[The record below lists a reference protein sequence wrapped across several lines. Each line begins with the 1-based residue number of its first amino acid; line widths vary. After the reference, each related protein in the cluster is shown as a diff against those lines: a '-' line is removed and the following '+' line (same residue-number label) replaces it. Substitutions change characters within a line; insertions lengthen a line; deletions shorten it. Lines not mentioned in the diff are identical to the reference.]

1 VIRSRPYALRVFSAV
16 FVVASLVLATAL
28 VVEVA
33 SVHYQANVGET
44 SRLEASALL
53 LSDRYV
59 AVLHASSPAALL
71 VRGDLPAG
79 LRLTILDAGGSAVAD
94 SKFDPGSITN
104 RIGDPE
110 VKQASAVGVG
120 VAVSYRIESG
130 QRERTVCVAI
140 RDTGSLI
147 GFAVASSPVG
157 LTWQSASGTFS
168 WALPLL
174 LVVSA
179 LWLLLAVILV
189 RMATRPISDLADALE
204 RRSVQSLAGLA
215 MRADVTELGRAQRA
229 SYALLRESEMLIER
243 EHLQSSALSAVLDAV
258 PQAIVILDSTG
269 AVLSANT
276 QFDQF
281 VGADALPVVGRH
293 IAELITLPGC
303 LAAIDRCAS
312 EHQSQTV
319 VAEDHGRYY
328 SCSVHELD
336 EKAFRERRALVVL
349 EDITDAMALPRIK
362 ADFVTNASHELKT
375 PLTAIRGY
383 LELLREEPGN
393 AHYLDIVQRNV
404 DRLIALSSDISLLS
418 RLENKAPEIEL
429 VDVSK
434 LQHDLTEL
442 FDKQGRETGVALR
455 FSVDSEGRFL
465 YGDRLMLL
473 QMFINL
479 IENAYHFT
487 QAGAI
492 TVSATADVSHIIL
505 SVSDTG
511 QGIPAKDLPRIFERF
526 YSRASDHGRPGTGL
540 GLAIVKRIVL
550 AHNGTI
556 DVESTV
562 NKGTTFVIHIP
573 KNLGPRRPAATSG
586 QPSDTKREDL

>member
-1 VIRSRPYALRVFSAV
+1 MIRGRPYALRVFSAV
-16 FVVASLVLATAL
+16 LIVASLVLATAL

-33 SVHYQANVGET
+33 SVHYQANLDET

-59 AVLHASSPAALL
+59 AAVHAGSPAASL
-71 VRGDLPAG
+71 VHGDLPAG
-79 LRLTILDAGGSAVAD
+79 LRLTILDSGGSAVAD

-104 RIGDPE
+104 RIADPE
-110 VKQASAVGVG
+110 VKQAAAVGVG
-120 VAVSYRIESG
+120 VVVSYRIESG

-140 RDTGSLI
+140 KDTGSLI
-147 GFAVASSPVG
+147 GFAVASSPVV
-157 LTWQSASGTFS
+157 LTWQSTSGTLS
-168 WALPLL
+168 WALSLL
-174 LVVSA
+174 LVISV
-179 LWLLLAVILV
+179 LCILLAVVLA
-189 RMATRPISDLADALE
+189 RTAARPLSDLTDALE
-204 RRSVQSLAGLA
+204 RRSMQSLAGLA

-229 SYALLRESEMLIER
+229 SYALLRESEVLVER
-243 EHLQSSALSAVLDAV
+243 ERSQSSALSAVLDAV

-281 VGADALPVVGRH
+281 VGTDALPVVGRH
-293 IAELITLPGC
+293 VAELITLPGC
-303 LAAIDRCAS
+303 LAAIDRCIS
-312 EHQSQTV
+312 EHQPQTV

-336 EKAFRERRALVVL
+336 EKTFRERRALVVL

-393 AHYLDIVQRNV
+393 VRYLDIVQRNV

-429 VDVSK
+429 VDVSE
-434 LQHDLTEL
+434 LQHDLAEL
-442 FDKQGRETGVALR
+442 FDKQGRETGVALG

-492 TVSATADVSHIIL
+492 TVSATADISHIIL

-540 GLAIVKRIVL
+540 GLAIVKRIVF

-556 DVESTV
+556 DVESTI

>member
-1 VIRSRPYALRVFSAV
+1 VFSVILAV
-16 FVVASLVLATAL
+16 AGLMLAGTL
-28 VVEVA
+28 VVQII
-33 SVHYQANVGET
+33 SVHQQADLGET
-44 SRLEASALL
+44 SRLES
-53 LSDRYV
+53 
-59 AVLHASSPAALL
+59 AALMLSNTYVGAVHAGNPTVPL
-71 VRGDLPAG
+71 VKGELPSG
-79 LRLTILDAGGSAVAD
+79 LRLTILNVAGSAVAD
-94 SKFDPGSITN
+94 SKYDPGSVIN
-104 RIGDPE
+104 RITDPE
-110 VKQASAVGVG
+110 VKQAAATGMGV
-120 VAVSYRIESG
+120 VVSYRIESG

-140 RDTGSLI
+140 RDAGSLI

-157 LTWQSASGTFS
+157 LTWQSSSGTLT

-174 LVVSA
+174 LVITV
-179 LWLLLAVILV
+179 LCLLLAVVLA
-189 RMATRPISDLADALE
+189 RTATRPLSDLTDALE
-204 RRSVQSLAGLA
+204 RRSIQSLAGLA

-229 SYALLRESEMLIER
+229 SYALLQESELVLER
-243 EHLQSSALSAVLDAV
+243 EHSQSSALSAVLDAV
-258 PQAIVILDSTG
+258 PQAIAILNSTG
-269 AVLSANT
+269 AVLSANM

-281 VGADALPVVGRH
+281 VGADALPVAGRH
-293 IAELITLPGC
+293 IAELIPLPDC
-303 LAAIDRCAS
+303 LAAIDRCIS

-319 VAEDHGRYY
+319 AVEDHGRYY

-336 EKAFRERRALVVL
+336 STAFHERRMLLVL
-349 EDITDAMALPRIK
+349 DDITDAMVLPRIK

-393 AHYLDIVQRNV
+393 VRYLDVVERNV

-418 RLENKAPEIEL
+418 RLENTAPEIEL
-429 VDVSK
+429 VDVSEME
-434 LQHDLTEL
+434 HDLAEL
-442 FDKQGRETGVALR
+442 FDKQGHETGVALR

-487 QAGAI
+487 QAGTI
-492 TVSATADVSHIIL
+492 TVSAAADDLHVIL

-511 QGIPAKDLPRIFERF
+511 QGILAKDLPRIFERF
-526 YSRASDHGRPGTGL
+526 YSRASNHGRPGTGL
-540 GLAIVKRIVL
+540 GLAIVKHIVL

-562 NKGTTFVIHIP
+562 NKGTTFVIYIP

-586 QPSDTKREDL
+586 QSSDTKREDP

>member
-1 VIRSRPYALRVFSAV
+1 MIRSRPYGLRVFSVILAV
-16 FVVASLVLATAL
+16 AGLMLAGTL
-28 VVEVA
+28 VVQII
-33 SVHYQANVGET
+33 SVHQQADLGET
-44 SRLEASALL
+44 SRLESAALM
-53 LSDRYV
+53 LSNTYV
-59 AVLHASSPAALL
+59 GAVHAGNPAAPL
-71 VRGDLPAG
+71 VKGDLPSG
-79 LRLTILDAGGSAVAD
+79 LRLTILNVAGSAVAD
-94 SKFDPGSITN
+94 SKYDPSSVIN
-104 RIGDPE
+104 RITDPE
-110 VKQASAVGVG
+110 VKQAAATGMGV
-120 VAVSYRIESG
+120 VVSYRIESG

-140 RDTGSLI
+140 RDAGSLI

-157 LTWQSASGTFS
+157 LTWQSSSGTLT

-174 LVVSA
+174 LVITV
-179 LWLLLAVILV
+179 LCLLLAVVLA
-189 RMATRPISDLADALE
+189 RTATRPLSDLTDALE
-204 RRSVQSLAGLA
+204 RRSIQSLAGLA

-229 SYALLRESEMLIER
+229 SYALLQESELVLER
-243 EHLQSSALSAVLDAV
+243 EHSQSSALSAVLDAV
-258 PQAIVILDSTG
+258 PQAIAILNSTG
-269 AVLSANT
+269 AVLSANM

-281 VGADALPVVGRH
+281 VGADALPVAGRH
-293 IAELITLPGC
+293 IAELIPLPDC
-303 LAAIDRCAS
+303 LAAIDRCIS

-319 VAEDHGRYY
+319 AVEDHGRYY

-336 EKAFRERRALVVL
+336 STAFHERRMLLVL
-349 EDITDAMALPRIK
+349 DDITDAMVLPRIK

-393 AHYLDIVQRNV
+393 VRYLDVVERNV

-418 RLENKAPEIEL
+418 RLENTAPEIEL
-429 VDVSK
+429 VDVSEME
-434 LQHDLTEL
+434 HDLAEL
-442 FDKQGRETGVALR
+442 FDKQGHETGVALR

-487 QAGAI
+487 QAGTI
-492 TVSATADVSHIIL
+492 TVSAAADDLHVIL

-511 QGIPAKDLPRIFERF
+511 QGILAKDLPRIFERF
-526 YSRASDHGRPGTGL
+526 YSRASNHGRPGTGL
-540 GLAIVKRIVL
+540 GLAIVKHIVL

-586 QPSDTKREDL
+586 QSSDTKREDP

>member
-59 AVLHASSPAALL
+59 AALHAGSPAALL
-71 VRGDLPAG
+71 IRGDLPAG

-140 RDTGSLI
+140 RGTGSLI

-157 LTWQSASGTFS
+157 LTWQSVSGTFS

-328 SCSVHELD
+328 SCTVHELD

-479 IENAYHFT
+479 IENSYRFT

-526 YSRASDHGRPGTGL
+526 YSHASDHGRTGTGL

>member
-1 VIRSRPYALRVFSAV
+1 MIQGRPYALRVFSAV
-16 FVVASLVLATAL
+16 LIVASLVLATAL

-33 SVHYQANVGET
+33 SVHYQANLDET

-59 AVLHASSPAALL
+59 AAVHAGNPAAPL
-71 VRGDLPAG
+71 VHGGLPAG
-79 LRLTILDAGGSAVAD
+79 LRLSILDSGGSTVAD
-94 SKFDPGSITN
+94 SKFDPGSIAN
-104 RIGDPE
+104 RIADPE
-110 VKQASAVGVG
+110 VKQATAVGVG
-120 VAVSYRIESG
+120 VVVSYRIESG

-140 RDTGSLI
+140 KDTGSLI

-157 LTWQSASGTFS
+157 LTWQSTSGTLS

-174 LVVSA
+174 LVISV
-179 LWLLLAVILV
+179 LCILLAVVLA
-189 RMATRPISDLADALE
+189 RTAARPLSDLTDALE
-204 RRSVQSLAGLA
+204 RRSMQSLAGLA

-229 SYALLRESEMLIER
+229 SYELLRESEVLVER
-243 EHLQSSALSAVLDAV
+243 ERSQSSALSAVLDAV
-258 PQAIVILDSTG
+258 PQAIAILDSTG

-293 IAELITLPGC
+293 VAELITLPGC
-303 LAAIDRCAS
+303 LAAIDRCIS
-312 EHQSQTV
+312 DHQPQTV

-336 EKAFRERRALVVL
+336 EKTFRERRALVVL

-393 AHYLDIVQRNV
+393 AHYLDIVERNV

-429 VDVSK
+429 VDVSE

-455 FSVDSEGRFL
+455 FSVNSEGRFL

-473 QMFINL
+473 QMFINM

-540 GLAIVKRIVL
+540 GLAIVKRIVF

-556 DVESTV
+556 DVESTI

-573 KNLGPRRPAATSG
+573 KNLGPRRPAAISG

>member
-1 VIRSRPYALRVFSAV
+1 VIRTRPYALRVFSAV

-44 SRLEASALL
+44 SRLGASALL

-59 AVLHASSPAALL
+59 AALYAGSPAALL

-479 IENAYHFT
+479 IENSYRFT

>member
-1 VIRSRPYALRVFSAV
+1 MIRSRPYALRVFSAV
-16 FVVASLVLATAL
+16 FVVASLMLATAL

-33 SVHYQANVGET
+33 SIHYQANVGET
-44 SRLEASALL
+44 SRLGASALL

-59 AVLHASSPAALL
+59 AALYAGSPAALL

-303 LAAIDRCAS
+303 LAAIDRCIS

-479 IENAYHFT
+479 IENSYRFT

>member
-1 VIRSRPYALRVFSAV
+1 MTQGRSYALHVLSAV
-16 FVVASLVLATAL
+16 LIVASLVLATAL
-28 VVEVA
+28 VALIA
-33 SVHYQANVGET
+33 SVHHQANLGET

-53 LSDRYV
+53 LSNRYV
-59 AVLHASSPAALL
+59 ATVHAGSPAAPL

-79 LRLTILDAGGSAVAD
+79 LRLTILDVGGSAVAD
-94 SKFDPGSITN
+94 SKFDPGSVPN

-110 VKQASAVGVG
+110 VKQATAVGVG

-140 RDTGSLI
+140 RDLGSLI

-157 LTWQSASGTFS
+157 LTWQAASETFS
-168 WALPLL
+168 WAVSLL
-174 LVVSA
+174 LAVSA
-179 LWLLLAVILV
+179 LWLVLAVMLA

-229 SYALLRESEMLIER
+229 SYALLQESEMLALQ
-243 EHLQSSALSAVLDAV
+243 EHSQTSALSAVLDAV
-258 PQAIVILDSTG
+258 PQAIAILDSTG

-276 QFDQF
+276 QFDQL
-281 VGADALPVVGRH
+281 VGGNALPVAGRH
-293 IAELITLPGC
+293 IAELVTLPDC
-303 LAAIDRCAS
+303 LAAIDRCIS
-312 EHQSQTV
+312 EHQPQTV
-319 VAEDHGRYY
+319 VAEDRGRHY

-336 EKAFRERRALVVL
+336 EKAFRERRVLVVL

-362 ADFVTNASHELKT
+362 ADFVANASHELKT

-393 AHYLDIVQRNV
+393 VHYLDIVERNV

-418 RLENKAPEIEL
+418 RLENRAPEIEL
-429 VDVSK
+429 VDLSE
-434 LQHDLTEL
+434 LQRDLAEL
-442 FDKQGRETGVALR
+442 FDRQGQETGVALR

-465 YGDRLMLL
+465 YADRLMLL

-479 IENAYHFT
+479 IENAYHST

-492 TVSATADVSHIIL
+492 TVSATADASHIIL
-505 SVSDTG
+505 GVSDTG
-511 QGIPAKDLPRIFERF
+511 QGIPARDLPRIFERF

-540 GLAIVKRIVL
+540 GLAIVKRVVL

-562 NKGTTFVIHIP
+562 DKGTTFVIHIP
-573 KNLGPRRPAATSG
+573 KILGPRRPAATPV
-586 QPSDTKREDL
+586 QPSDTKREGL

>member
-1 VIRSRPYALRVFSAV
+1 MIRSRPYALRVLSAV
-16 FVVASLVLATAL
+16 LIVASLVFATAL
-28 VVEVA
+28 MVEVT

-44 SRLEASALL
+44 SHLEASALL

-59 AVLHASSPAALL
+59 AALHASSPAAPL
-71 VRGDLPAG
+71 VRGDFPAG
-79 LRLTILDAGGSAVAD
+79 LRLTILDAGGSAIAD
-94 SKFDPGSITN
+94 SRFDPGSITN
-104 RIGDPE
+104 RIADPE
-110 VKQASAVGVG
+110 VKQAAAGDVG

-140 RDTGSLI
+140 RDSGSLI

-174 LVVSA
+174 LVVSS
-179 LWLLLAVILV
+179 LWLVLALILV
-189 RMATRPISDLADALE
+189 RMATRPVSDLADALE

-229 SYALLRESEMLIER
+229 SYALLQESEVLIER

-258 PQAIVILDSTG
+258 PQAIAILDSTG

-281 VGADALPVVGRH
+281 VGADALPVAGRH
-293 IAELITLPGC
+293 IAELITLPEC
-303 LAAIDRCAS
+303 LAAIDRCVS
-312 EHQSQTV
+312 EHQPQTV
-319 VAEDHGRYY
+319 AAEDHGRYY

-336 EKAFRERRALVVL
+336 GKAFRERRALVVL
-349 EDITDAMALPRIK
+349 EDITDAMTLPRIK

-429 VDVSK
+429 VDVSE

-455 FSVDSEGRFL
+455 FSVNSEGRFL

-473 QMFINL
+473 QMFINM

>member
-1 VIRSRPYALRVFSAV
+1 MIRSRPYALRVFSAV
-16 FVVASLVLATAL
+16 FIVASLVLATAL

-59 AVLHASSPAALL
+59 AAVHVGSPAAPLL
-71 VRGDLPAG
+71 RGDLPAG
-79 LRLTILDAGGSAVAD
+79 LRLTILDARGSAIAD
-94 SKFDPGSITN
+94 SRFDPRSIAN
-104 RIGDPE
+104 RIADPE
-110 VKQASAVGVG
+110 VKRAAAGGVG

-140 RDTGSLI
+140 KDTGSLI
-147 GFAVASSPVG
+147 GFAVASSPIG

-179 LWLLLAVILV
+179 LWFVLAVILV
-189 RMATRPISDLADALE
+189 RLATRPISDLADALE
-204 RRSVQSLAGLA
+204 RHSVQSLAGLA

-229 SYALLRESEMLIER
+229 SYALQQESEMLVER

-281 VGADALPVVGRH
+281 VGADALPVAGRH

-303 LAAIDRCAS
+303 LAAIDRCVS
-312 EHQSQTV
+312 EHQPQTV
-319 VAEDHGRYY
+319 VVEDHGRYY

-336 EKAFRERRALVVL
+336 GKAFRERRALVVL

-383 LELLREEPGN
+383 LELLRDEPGN
-393 AHYLDIVQRNV
+393 AHYLDIVERNV

-429 VDVSK
+429 VDVSE
-434 LQHDLTEL
+434 LQHDLAEL

-455 FSVDSEGRFL
+455 FSVNSEGRFV

-473 QMFINL
+473 QMFINM
-479 IENAYHFT
+479 IENAYRFT
-487 QAGAI
+487 QTGAI
-492 TVSATADVSHIIL
+492 TVSATADAFHIIL

-511 QGIPAKDLPRIFERF
+511 QGIPARDLPRIFERF
-526 YSRASDHGRPGTGL
+526 YSRATDHGRPGTGL
-540 GLAIVKRIVL
+540 GLAIVKRVVL

>member
-1 VIRSRPYALRVFSAV
+1 MIRSQPYALRVLSAV
-16 FVVASLVLATAL
+16 LIVTSLVFATAL

-59 AVLHASSPAALL
+59 AAVHAGSPAAAL
-71 VRGDLPAG
+71 VREDLPAG

-94 SKFDPGSITN
+94 SRFDPGSIAN
-104 RIGDPE
+104 RIADPE
-110 VKQASAVGVG
+110 VKLAAARGVG

-140 RDTGSLI
+140 TDTGSLI

-179 LWLLLAVILV
+179 LWLVLAVILV
-189 RMATRPISDLADALE
+189 RLATRPISDLADALE
-204 RRSVQSLAGLA
+204 RHSAQSLAGLA
-215 MRADVTELGRAQRA
+215 MRADVTDLGRAQRA
-229 SYALLRESEMLIER
+229 SYALQQESEMLAER

-258 PQAIVILDSTG
+258 PQAVVILDSAG

-281 VGADALPVVGRH
+281 VGADALPVAGRH
-293 IAELITLPGC
+293 IAELITLPDC
-303 LAAIDRCAS
+303 LAAIDRCAG
-312 EHQSQTV
+312 EHHPQTV

-336 EKAFRERRALVVL
+336 GKVFRQRRALVVL

-393 AHYLDIVQRNV
+393 AHYLDIVERNV

-479 IENAYHFT
+479 IENSYRFT

>member
-1 VIRSRPYALRVFSAV
+1 MIRGRPYVLHVLSAV
-16 FVVASLVLATAL
+16 LTVASLVLATAL

-33 SVHYQANVGET
+33 SVHHQANLGET

-53 LSDRYV
+53 LSNRYV
-59 AVLHASSPAALL
+59 AADHAGSPAAPL

-79 LRLTILDAGGSAVAD
+79 LRLTLLDAGGSAVAD
-94 SKFDPGSITN
+94 SKFNPGSVTN
-104 RIGDPE
+104 RIADPE
-110 VKQASAVGVG
+110 VKQAAAGGVG
-120 VAVSYRIESG
+120 VAVSYRVESG

-140 RDTGSLI
+140 RDSGSLI

-157 LTWQSASGTFS
+157 LTWQAASGTFS

-179 LWLLLAVILV
+179 LWLVLAVVLA

-229 SYALLRESEMLIER
+229 SYALLQESEILALR
-243 EHLQSSALSAVLDAV
+243 EHSQSSALSAVLDAV

-269 AVLSANT
+269 VVLSANT
-276 QFDQF
+276 QFDRLF
-281 VGADALPVVGRH
+281 GGNAPPVAGRH
-293 IAELITLPGC
+293 IAELVTLPDC
-303 LAAIDRCAS
+303 LATIDRCIS
-312 EHQSQTV
+312 EHQPHIV
-319 VAEDHGRYY
+319 VAEDRGRYY

-336 EKAFRERRALVVL
+336 EKAFHERRVLVVL

-362 ADFVTNASHELKT
+362 ADFVANASHELKT

-393 AHYLDIVQRNV
+393 VRYLNIVERNV

-429 VDVSK
+429 VDVSE
-434 LQHDLTEL
+434 LQHDLAEL
-442 FDKQGRETGVALR
+442 FDRQGRETGVALR
-455 FSVDSEGRFL
+455 FSVDGEGRFL

-479 IENAYHFT
+479 IENAYRFT

-492 TVSATADVSHIIL
+492 TVSATADTSHIIL

-556 DVESTV
+556 EVESTV
-562 NKGTTFVIHIP
+562 NKGTTFAIHIP
-573 KNLGPRRPAATSG
+573 KNLGPRRPAATPG

>member
-1 VIRSRPYALRVFSAV
+1 MIQGRPYALRVFSAV
-16 FVVASLVLATAL
+16 LIVASLVLATAL

-33 SVHYQANVGET
+33 SVHYQANLDET
-44 SRLEASALL
+44 GRLEAFALL

-59 AVLHASSPAALL
+59 AAVHAGSPAAP
-71 VRGDLPAG
+71 VVHGNFPAG

-94 SKFDPGSITN
+94 SRFDPRSITN
-104 RIGDPE
+104 RIADPE
-110 VKQASAVGVG
+110 VKQAAAGDVG

-140 RDTGSLI
+140 KDTGLLI

-174 LVVSA
+174 LVVGA
-179 LWLLLAVILV
+179 LWLVLAVILV
-189 RMATRPISDLADALE
+189 RVATRPISDLTDALE
-204 RRSVQSLAGLA
+204 RRSMQSLAGLA

-229 SYALLRESEMLIER
+229 SYALLRESEILVER
-243 EHLQSSALSAVLDAV
+243 ERLQSSALSAVLDAV

-281 VGADALPVVGRH
+281 VGTDALPVVGRH
-293 IAELITLPGC
+293 VAELITLPGC
-303 LAAIDRCAS
+303 LAAIDRCIS
-312 EHQSQTV
+312 EHQPQTV

-336 EKAFRERRALVVL
+336 EKTFRERRALVVL

-393 AHYLDIVQRNV
+393 ARYLDIVQRNV

-429 VDVSK
+429 VDVSE
-434 LQHDLTEL
+434 LQHDLAEL

-465 YGDRLMLL
+465 YSDRLMLL

-540 GLAIVKRIVL
+540 GLAIVKRIVF

>member
-1 VIRSRPYALRVFSAV
+1 VIRTRPYALRVFSAV

-59 AVLHASSPAALL
+59 AALHAGSPAALL

-319 VAEDHGRYY
+319 VVEDHGRYY

-349 EDITDAMALPRIK
+349 EDITNAMALPRIK

-479 IENAYHFT
+479 IENSYRFT

-586 QPSDTKREDL
+586 QPTDAKREDL

>member
-1 VIRSRPYALRVFSAV
+1 MIRSRPYALRVFSAV

-59 AVLHASSPAALL
+59 AALHAGSPAALL
-71 VRGDLPAG
+71 VRGDLPTG

-319 VAEDHGRYY
+319 AAEDHGRYY

-393 AHYLDIVQRNV
+393 ARYLDIVQRNV

-479 IENAYHFT
+479 IENSYRFT

-586 QPSDTKREDL
+586 QPSDTKREEL

>member
-1 VIRSRPYALRVFSAV
+1 MIRSRPYGLRVFSVILAV
-16 FVVASLVLATAL
+16 AGLMLAAAL
-28 VVEVA
+28 VVQVI
-33 SVHYQANVGET
+33 SVHQQADLGET
-44 SRLEASALL
+44 SRLES
-53 LSDRYV
+53 
-59 AVLHASSPAALL
+59 AALMLSNTYVGAVHAGNPTAAL
-71 VRGDLPAG
+71 VQGDLPSG
-79 LRLTILDAGGSAVAD
+79 PRLTLLNTAGSAVAD
-94 SKFDPGSITN
+94 SKYDPGSVTN
-104 RIGDPE
+104 RITDPE
-110 VKQASAVGVG
+110 VKQAAATGMGV
-120 VAVSYRIESG
+120 VVSYRIESG

-140 RDTGSLI
+140 RDAGSLI
-147 GFAVASSPVG
+147 GFAVASSPAG
-157 LTWQSASGTFS
+157 LTWQSSSGTLT

-174 LVVSA
+174 LVITV
-179 LWLLLAVILV
+179 LCLLLAVVLA
-189 RMATRPISDLADALE
+189 RTATRPLSDLADALE
-204 RRSVQSLAGLA
+204 RRSIQSLAGLA

-229 SYALLRESEMLIER
+229 SYALLQESELALER
-243 EHLQSSALSAVLDAV
+243 EHSQSSALSAVLDAV

-269 AVLSANT
+269 AVLSANM
-276 QFDQF
+276 QFDRF
-281 VGADALPVVGRH
+281 VGADALPVAGHH
-293 IAELITLPGC
+293 IAELIPLPDC
-303 LAAIDRCAS
+303 LAAIDRCIS
-312 EHQSQTV
+312 EHQSQTATV
-319 VAEDHGRYY
+319 EDHGRYY

-336 EKAFRERRALVVL
+336 STAFHERRMLLVL
-349 EDITDAMALPRIK
+349 DDITDAMVLPRIK

-393 AHYLDIVQRNV
+393 VRYLDVVERNV

-418 RLENKAPEIEL
+418 RLENTAPEIEL
-429 VDVSK
+429 VDVSEME
-434 LQHDLTEL
+434 HDLAEL
-442 FDKQGRETGVALR
+442 FEKQGHETGVALR

-487 QAGAI
+487 QAGTI
-492 TVSATADVSHIIL
+492 TVSAVADDLHVIL
-505 SVSDTG
+505 TVSDTG

-556 DVESTV
+556 DVESAV

-586 QPSDTKREDL
+586 QSSDTKREDP

>member
-1 VIRSRPYALRVFSAV
+1 MIRGRPYVLHVLSAV
-16 FVVASLVLATAL
+16 LTVASLVLATAL

-33 SVHYQANVGET
+33 SVHHQANLGET
-44 SRLEASALL
+44 SRLQASALL
-53 LSDRYV
+53 LSNAYV
-59 AVLHASSPAALL
+59 AAEHAGSPAASL
-71 VRGDLPAG
+71 VRGNLPAG
-79 LRLTILDAGGSAVAD
+79 LRLTLLDAGGSAVAD
-94 SKFDPGSITN
+94 SKFNPGSVTN
-104 RIGDPE
+104 RIADPE
-110 VKQASAVGVG
+110 VKQAAAGGVG
-120 VAVSYRIESG
+120 VAVSYRVESG

-140 RDTGSLI
+140 LGSGSLI

-157 LTWQSASGTFS
+157 LTWQAASGTFS

-179 LWLLLAVILV
+179 LWLVLAVVLT

-215 MRADVTELGRAQRA
+215 MRADVTELGRVQRA
-229 SYALLRESEMLIER
+229 SYALLQESEILALR
-243 EHLQSSALSAVLDAV
+243 EHSQSSALSAVLDAV
-258 PQAIVILDSTG
+258 PQAIAILDSTG
-269 AVLSANT
+269 VVLSANT
-276 QFDQF
+276 QFNRLF
-281 VGADALPVVGRH
+281 GGNAPPVAGRH
-293 IAELITLPGC
+293 IAELVTLPDC
-303 LAAIDRCAS
+303 LATIDRCIS
-312 EHQSQTV
+312 EHRPHTV
-319 VAEDHGRYY
+319 VAEDRGRYY

-336 EKAFRERRALVVL
+336 EKAFHERRVLVVL

-362 ADFVTNASHELKT
+362 ADFVANASHELKT

-393 AHYLDIVQRNV
+393 VRYLNIVERNV

-429 VDVSK
+429 VDISE
-434 LQHDLTEL
+434 LQHDLAEL
-442 FDKQGRETGVALR
+442 FDRQERETRVALR
-455 FSVDSEGRFL
+455 FSIDGEGRFV
-465 YGDRLMLL
+465 YADRLMLL
-473 QMFINL
+473 QLFINL
-479 IENAYHFT
+479 IGNAYRFT
-487 QAGAI
+487 QAGVI
-492 TVSATADVSHIIL
+492 TVSTTADTSHIIL
-505 SVSDTG
+505 GVSDTG
-511 QGIPAKDLPRIFERF
+511 QGIPARDLPRIFERF

-573 KNLGPRRPAATSG
+573 KNLGPRRPAATPV
-586 QPSDTKREDL
+586 QRSDKKREEL

>member
-1 VIRSRPYALRVFSAV
+1 MIRSRPYGLRVFSVILAV
-16 FVVASLVLATAL
+16 AGLVLAGAL
-28 VVEVA
+28 VVQVI
-33 SVHYQANVGET
+33 SVHQQADLGET
-44 SRLEASALL
+44 SRLES
-53 LSDRYV
+53 
-59 AVLHASSPAALL
+59 AALMLSNTYVGAVHAGNPTAPL
-71 VRGDLPAG
+71 VQGDLPSG
-79 LRLTILDAGGSAVAD
+79 LRLTLLNTAGSAVAD
-94 SKFDPGSITN
+94 SKYDPGSVTN
-104 RIGDPE
+104 RITDPE
-110 VKQASAVGVG
+110 VKQAAATGMGV
-120 VAVSYRIESG
+120 VVSYRIESG

-140 RDTGSLI
+140 RDAGSLI
-147 GFAVASSPVG
+147 GFAVASSPAG
-157 LTWQSASGTFS
+157 LTWQSSSGTLT

-174 LVVSA
+174 LVITV
-179 LWLLLAVILV
+179 LCLLLAVVLA
-189 RMATRPISDLADALE
+189 RTATRPLSDLTDALE
-204 RRSVQSLAGLA
+204 RRSIQSLAGLA

-229 SYALLRESEMLIER
+229 SYALLRESEVLVER
-243 EHLQSSALSAVLDAV
+243 ERSQSSALSAVLDAV

-281 VGADALPVVGRH
+281 VGANALPVVGRH
-293 IAELITLPGC
+293 IAELITLSGC
-303 LAAIDRCAS
+303 LAAIDRCVS
-312 EHQSQTV
+312 EHQPQTV
-319 VAEDHGRYY
+319 VAEDHGQYY

-336 EKAFRERRALVVL
+336 EKAFRERRTLVVL

-393 AHYLDIVQRNV
+393 VRYLDIVQRNV

-429 VDVSK
+429 VDVSE
-434 LQHDLTEL
+434 LQHDLAEL

-526 YSRASDHGRPGTGL
+526 YSRASNHGRPGTGL
-540 GLAIVKRIVL
+540 GLAIVKRIVF

-562 NKGTTFVIHIP
+562 NKGTTFIIHIP

>member
-1 VIRSRPYALRVFSAV
+1 MTQGRPHALHVLSAV
-16 FVVASLVLATAL
+16 LIVASLVLATAL
-28 VVEVA
+28 VALVA
-33 SVHYQANVGET
+33 SVHHQANLGET

-53 LSDRYV
+53 LSSRYAA
-59 AVLHASSPAALL
+59 AVQAGIPAAPL

-94 SKFDPGSITN
+94 SKFDPGMVTN
-104 RIGDPE
+104 RVADPE
-110 VKQASAVGVG
+110 VKQAAAGGVG
-120 VAVSYRIESG
+120 FAVAYRIESG

-140 RDTGSLI
+140 RDSGSLI
-147 GFAVASSPVG
+147 GFAAASSPVS
-157 LTWQSASGTFS
+157 LTWQSSAGTFS
-168 WALPLL
+168 WAVPLL

-179 LWLLLAVILV
+179 LWLVLAVVLA
-189 RMATRPISDLADALE
+189 RMATRPTADLADALE
-204 RRSVQSLAGLA
+204 RRSVRSLAGLA

-229 SYALLRESEMLIER
+229 SYALLQESEMLALR
-243 EHLQSSALSAVLDAV
+243 EHSQSSALSAVLDAV
-258 PQAIVILDSTG
+258 PQAIAILDSTG
-269 AVLSANT
+269 AVLSANK
-276 QFDQF
+276 QFDHLF
-281 VGADALPVVGRH
+281 GGNALPVAGRH
-293 IAELITLPGC
+293 IAELVTLPDC
-303 LAAIDRCAS
+303 LAAIDRCIS
-312 EHQSQTV
+312 EHQPQTV
-319 VAEDHGRYY
+319 VAEDRGRYY

-349 EDITDAMALPRIK
+349 EDITDAVALPRIK
-362 ADFVTNASHELKT
+362 ADFVANASHELKT

-393 AHYLDIVQRNV
+393 VRYLNIVERNV

-418 RLENKAPEIEL
+418 RLENRAPEIEL
-429 VDVSK
+429 VDVSE
-434 LQHDLTEL
+434 LQQDLAEL
-442 FDKQGRETGVALR
+442 FDRQGRETGVALR
-455 FSVDSEGRFL
+455 FSVDSEGQFL

-473 QMFINL
+473 QLFINL
-479 IENAYHFT
+479 IENAYRFT

-492 TVSATADVSHIIL
+492 TVSATADPSHIIL

-511 QGIPAKDLPRIFERF
+511 QGIPTRNLPRIFERF

-562 NKGTTFVIHIP
+562 DKGTTFVIHIP
-573 KNLGPRRPAATSG
+573 KNLGPRRPAATPV
-586 QPSDTKREDL
+586 QPSDTKREDP

>member
-1 VIRSRPYALRVFSAV
+1 MIRSRPYALRVFSAV

>member
-1 VIRSRPYALRVFSAV
+1 MIRSRPYGLRVFSVILAV
-16 FVVASLVLATAL
+16 AGLMLAGAL
-28 VVEVA
+28 VVQII
-33 SVHYQANVGET
+33 SVHQQADLGET
-44 SRLEASALL
+44 SRLES
-53 LSDRYV
+53 
-59 AVLHASSPAALL
+59 AALMLSNTYVGAVHAGNPTAPL
-71 VRGDLPAG
+71 VKGDLPSG
-79 LRLTILDAGGSAVAD
+79 LRLTILNIAGSAVAD
-94 SKFDPGSITN
+94 SKYDPGSVTN
-104 RIGDPE
+104 RITDPE
-110 VKQASAVGVG
+110 VKQAAATGMGV
-120 VAVSYRIESG
+120 VVSYRIESG

-140 RDTGSLI
+140 RDAGSLI

-157 LTWQSASGTFS
+157 LTWQSSSGTLT

-174 LVVSA
+174 LVITV
-179 LWLLLAVILV
+179 LCLLLAVVLA
-189 RMATRPISDLADALE
+189 RMATRPLSNLADALE
-204 RRSVQSLAGLA
+204 RRSIQSLAGLA

-229 SYALLRESEMLIER
+229 SYALLQESELVLER
-243 EHLQSSALSAVLDAV
+243 EHAQSSALSAVLDAV
-258 PQAIVILDSTG
+258 PQAIAILNSTG
-269 AVLSANT
+269 AVLSANM

-281 VGADALPVVGRH
+281 VGADALPVAGRH
-293 IAELITLPGC
+293 IAELIPLPDC
-303 LAAIDRCAS
+303 LAAIDRCIS

-319 VAEDHGRYY
+319 AVEDHGRYY

-336 EKAFRERRALVVL
+336 STAFHERRMLLVL
-349 EDITDAMALPRIK
+349 DDITDAMVLPRIK

-393 AHYLDIVQRNV
+393 VRYLDVVERNV

-418 RLENKAPEIEL
+418 RLENTAPEIEL
-429 VDVSK
+429 VDVSEME
-434 LQHDLTEL
+434 HDLAEL
-442 FDKQGRETGVALR
+442 FDKQGHETGVALR
-455 FSVDSEGRFL
+455 FSVDGEGRFL

-487 QAGAI
+487 QAGTI
-492 TVSATADVSHIIL
+492 TVSAAADDLHVIL

-540 GLAIVKRIVL
+540 GLAIVKHIVL

-586 QPSDTKREDL
+586 QSSDTKREDP

>member
-1 VIRSRPYALRVFSAV
+1 VFSVILAV
-16 FVVASLVLATAL
+16 AGLMLVGAL
-28 VVEVA
+28 VVQII
-33 SVHYQANVGET
+33 SVHQQADLGET
-44 SRLEASALL
+44 TRLES
-53 LSDRYV
+53 
-59 AVLHASSPAALL
+59 AALMLSNTYVGAVHAGNPTAPL
-71 VRGDLPAG
+71 VQGDLPSG
-79 LRLTILDAGGSAVAD
+79 LRLTLLNIAGSAVAD
-94 SKFDPGSITN
+94 SKYNPGSVTN
-104 RIGDPE
+104 RATDPE
-110 VKQASAVGVG
+110 VKQAAATGMGV
-120 VAVSYRIESG
+120 VVSYRIESG

-140 RDTGSLI
+140 RDAGSLI
-147 GFAVASSPVG
+147 GFAVASSPAG
-157 LTWQSASGTFS
+157 LTWQSSSGTLA
-168 WALPLL
+168 WDLPLL
-174 LVVSA
+174 FVITILC
-179 LWLLLAVILV
+179 LMLAVVLA
-189 RMATRPISDLADALE
+189 RTATRPLSELADALE
-204 RRSVQSLAGLA
+204 RRSIPSLAGLA
-215 MRADVTELGRAQRA
+215 MRADVTELGRTQRA
-229 SYALLRESEMLIER
+229 SYALLQESELVLER
-243 EHLQSSALSAVLDAV
+243 EHSQSSALSAVLDAV
-258 PQAIVILDSTG
+258 PQAIAILDSTG
-269 AVLSANT
+269 AVLSANM
-276 QFDQF
+276 QFDRF
-281 VGADALPVVGRH
+281 VGADALPLAGRH
-293 IAELITLPGC
+293 IAELIQLPDC
-303 LAAIDRCAS
+303 LAAIDRCIS

-319 VAEDHGRYY
+319 TVEDHGRYY

-336 EKAFRERRALVVL
+336 STAFHERRMLVVL
-349 EDITDAMALPRIK
+349 DDITDAMVLPRIK

-393 AHYLDIVQRNV
+393 VRYLDVVERNV

-418 RLENKAPEIEL
+418 RLENTAPEIEL
-429 VDVSK
+429 VDLSEME
-434 LQHDLTEL
+434 HDLAEL
-442 FDKQGRETGVALR
+442 FDKQGHETGVALR
-455 FSVDSEGRFL
+455 FSVDSEERFL

-492 TVSATADVSHIIL
+492 TMSAAADDLHVIL

-556 DVESTV
+556 DVESAV

-586 QPSDTKREDL
+586 QSSDTKREDQ

>member
-1 VIRSRPYALRVFSAV
+1 MIRSRPYALRVFSAV
-16 FVVASLVLATAL
+16 LIVASLVLATAL

-33 SVHYQANVGET
+33 SVHYQANLDET

-53 LSDRYV
+53 LSDRYIA
-59 AVLHASSPAALL
+59 AVHAGSPAALL
-71 VRGDLPAG
+71 VRGDIPAG
-79 LRLTILDAGGSAVAD
+79 LRLTILDARGSVVAD
-94 SKFDPGSITN
+94 SKFDPGSIAN
-104 RIGDPE
+104 RIADPE
-110 VKQASAVGVG
+110 VKQAAAVGVG
-120 VAVSYRIESG
+120 VVVSYRIESG

-140 RDTGSLI
+140 KDTGSLI
-147 GFAVASSPVG
+147 GFAVASSPVV
-157 LTWQSASGTFS
+157 LTWQSTSGTLS
-168 WALPLL
+168 WALSLL
-174 LVVSA
+174 LVISV
-179 LWLLLAVILV
+179 LCILLAVVLA
-189 RMATRPISDLADALE
+189 RTAARPLSDLTDALE
-204 RRSVQSLAGLA
+204 RRSMQSLAGLA

-229 SYALLRESEMLIER
+229 SYALLQESEVLVER
-243 EHLQSSALSAVLDAV
+243 ERSQSSALSAVLDAV

-281 VGADALPVVGRH
+281 VGTDALPVVGRH
-293 IAELITLPGC
+293 VAELITLPGC
-303 LAAIDRCAS
+303 LAAIDRCIS
-312 EHQSQTV
+312 EHQPQTV

-336 EKAFRERRALVVL
+336 EKTFRERRALVVL

-393 AHYLDIVQRNV
+393 VRYLDIVQRNV

-429 VDVSK
+429 VDVSE
-434 LQHDLTEL
+434 LQHDLAEL
-442 FDKQGRETGVALR
+442 FDKQGRETGVALG

-492 TVSATADVSHIIL
+492 TVSATADISHIIL

-540 GLAIVKRIVL
+540 GLAIVKRIVF

-556 DVESTV
+556 DVESTI

>member
-1 VIRSRPYALRVFSAV
+1 MIRSRPYGLRVFSVILAV
-16 FVVASLVLATAL
+16 AGLMLAGAL
-28 VVEVA
+28 VVQII
-33 SVHYQANVGET
+33 SVHQQADLGET
-44 SRLEASALL
+44 SRLES
-53 LSDRYV
+53 
-59 AVLHASSPAALL
+59 AALMLSNTYVGAVHAGNPTAPL
-71 VRGDLPAG
+71 VKGDLPSG
-79 LRLTILDAGGSAVAD
+79 LRLTILNIAGSAVAD
-94 SKFDPGSITN
+94 SKYDPGSVTN
-104 RIGDPE
+104 RITDPE
-110 VKQASAVGVG
+110 VKQAAATGMGV
-120 VAVSYRIESG
+120 VVSYRIESG

-140 RDTGSLI
+140 RDAGSLI

-157 LTWQSASGTFS
+157 LTWQSSSGTLT

-174 LVVSA
+174 LVITV
-179 LWLLLAVILV
+179 LCLLLAVVLA
-189 RMATRPISDLADALE
+189 RMATRPLSNLADALE
-204 RRSVQSLAGLA
+204 RRSIQSLAGLA

-229 SYALLRESEMLIER
+229 SYALLQESELVLER
-243 EHLQSSALSAVLDAV
+243 EHAQSSALSAVLDAV
-258 PQAIVILDSTG
+258 PQAIAILNSTG
-269 AVLSANT
+269 AVLSANM

-281 VGADALPVVGRH
+281 VGADALPVAGSH
-293 IAELITLPGC
+293 IAALIPLTHC
-303 LAAIDRCAS
+303 LAAIDRCIS

-319 VAEDHGRYY
+319 AVEDHGRYY

-336 EKAFRERRALVVL
+336 STAFHERRMLLVL
-349 EDITDAMALPRIK
+349 DDITDAMVFPRIK

-393 AHYLDIVQRNV
+393 VRYLDVVERNV

-418 RLENKAPEIEL
+418 RLENTAPEIEL
-429 VDVSK
+429 VDVSEM
-434 LQHDLTEL
+434 QHDLAEL
-442 FDKQGRETGVALR
+442 FDKQGRETGVALG

-487 QAGAI
+487 QAGTI
-492 TVSATADVSHIIL
+492 TVSAAADDLHVIL